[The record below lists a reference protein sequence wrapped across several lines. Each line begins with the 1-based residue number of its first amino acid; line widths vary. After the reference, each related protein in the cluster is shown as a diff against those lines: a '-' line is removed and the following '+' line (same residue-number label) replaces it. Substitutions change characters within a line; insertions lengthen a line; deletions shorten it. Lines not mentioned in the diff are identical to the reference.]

1 MNHLNDPNLIQ
12 KKIINNLRNNN
23 YTFLY
28 LLEEYNVDNT
38 IYYNYL
44 LNIEEFKLKNI
55 WNHII
60 KKWNFMKL
68 ELKDNKDFKQSDY
81 IINNYN
87 QIHNDMDDNK
97 LDELLNNFIDTS
109 LLKSLFVCNC
119 IHNYIFSK

>member
-1 MNHLNDPNLIQ
+1 MNHLNDPHLIK

-60 KKWNFMKL
+60 KKWNHMKL
-68 ELKDNKDFKQSDY
+68 ELKENKDFKQSNH
-81 IINNYN
+81 INNNYN
-87 QIHNDMDDNK
+87 QIHIDMNDNE
-97 LDELLNNFIDTS
+97 LNELLNNFIDTS

-119 IHNYIFSK
+119 IYNYIFSK

>member
-1 MNHLNDPNLIQ
+1 MNHLDDPNSIN
-12 KKIINNLRNNN
+12 KKIINNLRNDN

-28 LLEEYNVDNT
+28 LLEEYNIDNT

-68 ELKDNKDFKQSDY
+68 ELKDNTDFKRSDY
-81 IINNYN
+81 IKNNYN
-87 QIHNDMDDNK
+87 QIHNDMSDNK
-97 LDELLNNFIDTS
+97 LDELLNNFIDNS
-109 LLKSLFVCNC
+109 SFKSLFVCNC
-119 IHNYIFSK
+119 IYNYIFSK

>member
-1 MNHLNDPNLIQ
+1 MNHLNDPHLIQ
-12 KKIINNLRNNN
+12 KKIINNLRNDN

-28 LLEEYNVDNT
+28 LLDEYNINNT

-60 KKWNFMKL
+60 KKWNHMKL
-68 ELKDNKDFKQSDY
+68 ELKENKDFKQSNH
-81 IINNYN
+81 INDNYN
-87 QIHNDMDDNK
+87 QIHIDMNDNE

-119 IHNYIFSK
+119 IYNYIFSK